1 MVPKVPLLQ
10 KGAEMGTLRRTWL
23 KHVSLGAGSLL
34 LSPVLAQLHGGEEPK
49 KRKPWR
55 VVFVMQANGFQPWAA
70 QPKGLPIAE
79 AGPAKTVDLPLDDY
93 ELSEDM
99 EPLKPYKRLVTII
112 QRLHGAELRPS
123 HSARFGALSGVLGRS
138 AKAQTIDAALARLNP
153 GTYPLVNLG
162 VATEDRQAENGIVR
176 VCSAWGPDQP
186 IGTQLDP
193 NLAYKALFGEAVAKI
208 DEGGRLMDLIG
219 DDVKRVQKNLSAA
232 ERERFASYLDVFETL
247 DQRRELFRKAEAA
260 PPSSGSA
267 PKVDAGFA
275 STLAAK
281 RLTAQ
286 FELATAS
293 LICGLTN
300 VVTIASGA
308 CGVEGYFGGLG
319 VDDLELHQVGHFDAG
334 KRTWQSVYTIIRR
347 FHFQLIA
354 GLVER
359 LSQASDPDGRPLMEN
374 TLIVY
379 TSDGADAHH
388 SKGTQWPFVLIGNI
402 GSELRPG
409 RFLEFPALGQPG
421 NRPINALYATLLHA
435 VGQPRASFNPTADA
449 AKQEGYGPLA
459 ELMS

>member
-1 MVPKVPLLQ
+1 M
-10 KGAEMGTLRRTWL
+10 ATLRRTWL
-23 KHVSLGAGSLL
+23 KHVSLGAGVLL
-34 LSPVLAQLHGGEEPK
+34 LRPVLDRMYADESPK

-70 QPKGLPIAE
+70 QPKKLAATE
-79 AGPAKTVDLPLDDY
+79 AGPAKTVDLSLDDY

-99 EPLKPYKRLVTII
+99 EPLKDYKKLVTII
-112 QRLHGAELRPS
+112 QRLSGANMRPT
-123 HSARFGALSGVLGRS
+123 HSARFGALSGVLGRT

-153 GTYPLVNLG
+153 GTYPIVNLG
-162 VATEDRQAENGIVR
+162 VATEDTPADNGIVR
-176 VCSAWGPDQP
+176 ICSAWGPDKP

-193 NLAYKALFGEAVAKI
+193 NLAYKALFGEAAAKI

-219 DDVKRVQKNLSAA
+219 EDVNRVQKNLSAA
-232 ERERFASYLDVFETL
+232 ERERFAQYLDVFETL
-247 DQRRELFRKAEAA
+247 DQRQELFRKAEATG
-260 PPSSGSA
+260 PKGST

-286 FELATAS
+286 FELAAAS

-300 VVTIASGA
+300 VATIASGA
-308 CGVEGYFGGLG
+308 CGVEGHFGGLG
-319 VDDLELHQVGHFDAG
+319 VDDLELHQVGHFQAG
-334 KRTWQSVYTIIRR
+334 QRTWQSVYTILRR

-359 LSQASDPDGRPLMEN
+359 LNQASDPDGTPLMNN

-388 SKGTQWPFVLIGNI
+388 SKGHQWPFVLIGNLN
-402 GSELRPG
+402 SSLRPG
-409 RFLEFPALGQPG
+409 RFLEYPAFGQPG

-435 VGQPRASFNPTADA
+435 VGQPPASFNSRDGG
-449 AKQEGYGPLA
+449 AKQEESGPLA